1 MSPFMTRGLGDLTNR
16 VHQMTDSQG
25 KASIIA
31 DEATQ
36 IPSVELVM

>member
-1 MSPFMTRGLGDLTNR
+1 MTRGFGDLTVRIN
-16 VHQMTDSQG
+16 QMTDSQG
-25 KASIIA
+25 KALIIA